1 MKNRSDAAGP
11 PALRRR
17 ERVASRIPARLES
30 DIAFWPLRGRPWAIG
45 ACGNPFRLDPSGAI
59 LLDEGL
65 FDEGLGEADLL
76 IAARLAGEW
85 AWLTEAGAPVAVAG
99 LAAARSAAQF
109 ALAERLTPGCFGWIG
124 LMGGDPPPPT
134 DRLAGV
140 WRTLVPCHGAAS
152 DSLPAE
158 TAARIVSLW
167 PVLGTA
173 EAIME
178 TGGDIRLLRDPQ
190 SDLNGY
196 GCSHRP
202 RPWAVTFASST
213 ASSISERGYEA
224 ADRVRLKVTASM
236 LTTGDRRAIH
246 AEAGAVRRAI
256 GRAFGVP
263 RGGTVVLAASGTD
276 SELLALALSHLPVA
290 DRPITTI
297 LLAPEETGSGVPM
310 AATGRHFAVD
320 TANGHDVSRSAPI
333 GGFRGDTVLVSVPL
347 RDPGGAIRPGEA
359 VHADIEAAIVAA
371 IGAGRRAIL
380 HALDLSKTGL
390 LAPSIDLLRDLRA
403 RFGAAL
409 DIVVDAC
416 QLRIAPERI
425 AAYLGLDAVV
435 LVTGSKFLTGPPFA
449 GAALLPPS
457 IARRLDAG
465 RLPAGL
471 DAYFGQAE
479 WPSGTAATRSLP
491 PTANYGLLLRWRAAL
506 AEYRAFA
513 RVDEAR
519 KSAIVARFAATVRDS
534 IARHAMFVL
543 LPVPDPSRESAGW
556 DTSRESA
563 GWDMLRS
570 VFGFA
575 VRAPGDPARLLDPA
589 EMRKLYHWLNADCSV
604 LFENEAERRL
614 AARICHI
621 GQPVALPDGADGQ
634 VGWLRVS
641 AGARLVSGEPSHRGL
656 AAARRLDRE
665 MADLALVFDK
675 IALLHAHW
683 TRLQE
688 EDPAPRY
695 R

>member
-1 MKNRSDAAGP
+1 MKNRSDAAGA
-11 PALRRR
+11 PALRQHG
-17 ERVASRIPARLES
+17 RVMSRIQAWLKS
-30 DIAFWPLRGRPWAIG
+30 DVAFWPLRGRPWTIG
-45 ACGNPFRLDPSGAI
+45 ACDGPFRLGQSGAI

-65 FDEGLGEADLL
+65 DEADLL
-76 IAARLAGEW
+76 IAARLAGEL
-85 AWLTEAGAPVAVAG
+85 AWLTEAGAPDAVAG

-109 ALAERLTPGCFGWIG
+109 AFAERLTSGCFDWIG
-124 LMGGDPPPPT
+124 LMGGDPPPPA

-140 WRTLVPCHGAAS
+140 WRTLAPCHGAAS

-158 TAARIVSLW
+158 AAARIASLW

-224 ADRVRLKVTASM
+224 ADRIRLKVTTLM
-236 LTTGDRRAIH
+236 LTAGDRRAIH

-256 GRAFGVP
+256 GRAFGIP
-263 RGGTVVLAASGTD
+263 RGGAVVLAASGTD

-333 GGFRGDTVLVSVPL
+333 EGFRGDTALVSIPL
-347 RDPGGAIRPGEA
+347 RDPGGAIRPGGA
-359 VHADIEAAIVAA
+359 VHADIETAIAVATE
-371 IGAGRRAIL
+371 AGRRVIL

-390 LAPSIDLLRDLRA
+390 LAPSMDLLRDLRA
-403 RFGAAL
+403 RFGAEL

-425 AAYLGLDAVV
+425 AAYLDLDAVV

-457 IARRLDAG
+457 IAKRLDSG

-471 DAYFGQAE
+471 DAYFGRSE
-479 WPSGTAATRSLP
+479 WPSGVRAAKSLP

-519 KSAIVARFAATVRDS
+519 KTAIVARFAATVRDS

-556 DTSRESA
+556 DT
-563 GWDMLRS
+563 LRS

-575 VRAPGDPARLLDPA
+575 VRMPGDSARLLDPA
-589 EMRKLYHWLNADCSV
+589 AMRKLYHWLNADCSV
-604 LFENEAERRL
+604 LFEDEAERRL

-621 GQPVALPDGADGQ
+621 GQPVALPDGAGGQ

-641 AGARLVSGEPSHRGL
+641 AGARLISGEPSHRGL
-656 AAARRLDRE
+656 AASRRLDRE

-683 TRLQE
+683 ARLQE